1 MSKASIHLTDLRFF
15 AYHGLYKEEQVLG
28 NEFAINIEVG
38 FTPSEFPI
46 VHIADTINYALVY
59 ELVKKRMQIAT
70 PLLETIAS
78 DIANEILAQFSLS
91 DYVHISINKLKPPIA
106 QFVGSLGVSL
116 KVNRADHEN

>member
-1 MSKASIHLTDLRFF
+1 MYKASIHLSDLRFF

-38 FTPSEFPI
+38 FTPAEFPI

-70 PLLETIAS
+70 PLIRKPLHL
-78 DIANEILAQFSLS
+78 ILPMKFWHSFLYLTMYIFQS
-91 DYVHISINKLKPPIA
+91 IS
-106 QFVGSLGVSL
+106 
-116 KVNRADHEN
+116 

>member
-15 AYHGLYKEEQVLG
+15 AFHGLYKEEQVLG

-38 FTPSEFPI
+38 FTPAEFPI
-46 VHIADTINYALVY
+46 IHIADTINYALVY
-59 ELVKKRMQIAT
+59 
-70 PLLETIAS
+70 

-116 KVNRADHEN
+116 KVNRGDYEN